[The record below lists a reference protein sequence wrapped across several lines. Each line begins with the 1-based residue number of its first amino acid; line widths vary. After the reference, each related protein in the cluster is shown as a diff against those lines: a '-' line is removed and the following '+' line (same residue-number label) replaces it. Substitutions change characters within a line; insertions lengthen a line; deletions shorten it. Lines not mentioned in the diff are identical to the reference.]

1 VGAEKS
7 SGGKAK
13 KPAVAIVITRKDR
26 GRGKSVTSIKGLEAF
41 DIKLKDAAS
50 ALGKKF
56 GAGATV
62 SKDAGGVQTVDV
74 QGDMTEELPELLAA
88 LYGIPEEAIL
98 VKD

>member
-1 VGAEKS
+1 V
-7 SGGKAK
+7 
-13 KPAVAIVITRKDR
+13 AVVITRKDR
-26 GRGKSVTSIKGLEAF
+26 GRGKSVTSIRGLEAF
-41 DIKLKDAAS
+41 DLKLKDVAS

-62 SKDAGGVQTVDV
+62 GKDATGVSTVDV
-74 QGDMTEELPELLAA
+74 QGDMTEELPDVLTA